1 MKDDQTPINQNI
13 LGVGFNP
20 KIRSATEGTIRQK
33 VLRKAEQYVSRDR
46 NAVHGNPEDNFTLIA
61 NLQAEYRNACKRVRS
76 NDAVLP
82 HDVAID
88 NILQKIAR
96 LVQSPY
102 HRDHWIDIAGY
113 AACGAECAPPTPPQ
127 REHPENL

>member
-1 MKDDQTPINQNI
+1 MKDDQTPIKDI
-13 LGVGFNP
+13 LIAGFNP
-20 KIRSATEGTIRQK
+20 KIGTISQITIRQE

-46 NAVHGNPEDNFTLIA
+46 NAVHGNPEDNFALIA
-61 NLQAEYRNACKRVRS
+61 NLQAEYRNACKRVRG

-88 NILQKIAR
+88 NIFQKIAR

-127 REHPENL
+127 REQPENL